1 MYSDCAIYIFK
12 AVQNKKKLNGV
23 YYTANELLFNSLQ
36 LFSYLNRYI
45 SSLFLY
51 NFSFNELKKMFNQT

>member
-1 MYSDCAIYIFK
+1 MYSYCAIYIFK

-36 LFSYLNRYI
+36 LFIYLNRYI

>member
-1 MYSDCAIYIFK
+1 MYSYFAIYIFK

>member
-12 AVQNKKKLNGV
+12 AVQNKNKLNGV